1 MEAKQIFEEIMNEE
15 CIKIVQLHGGVTN
28 LSYSIFTKDN
38 HYILRIPG
46 KGTNEYINRYWE
58 INNLKKL
65 SNLNLSPKIYYSNSD
80 TGIIISEYLEDNI
93 PMSKEDIYDYER
105 VNLICKSLSQLHLS
119 SIIFD
124 NEFDIEEAK
133 KSYIEILKKMEV
145 ILPLEFQKHIP
156 MLEKIM
162 KTLFQNYPKELVPCQ
177 GDPKLNNFLLQD
189 NKIWMI
195 DLEYS
200 GMADKYYDL
209 VNIVMT
215 NNLVKEEEEIILNT
229 YEKYYGQKLDMK
241 KYLLYKITIDYLW
254 IYWHLIKLFQG
265 EMVEYNEYSWKNR
278 LNRAL
283 SNIKVLE
290 ELE

>member
-1 MEAKQIFEEIMNEE
+1 MEAKKIFEEIMNEE
-15 CIKIVQLHGGVTN
+15 CIEIIQLYGGVTN
-28 LSYSIFTKDN
+28 QSYSVLTKNN

-58 INNLKKL
+58 MSNLKKL

-93 PMSKEDIYDYER
+93 PMSKEDIYNYER

-119 SIIFD
+119 SIVFD
-124 NEFDIEEAK
+124 NEFDIEKAK

-145 ILPLEFQKHIP
+145 MLPLEFQKHIP